1 MLKCQSAHACAY
13 YISYRASLSHYKSGC
28 LTACASAHLFI
39 YLSIYLSVSK
49 PHYSLHPPQTLFY
62 IVSEDENAP
71 KRLLPGGSEGELWIG
86 GVGVAAGYL
95 NAPDL
100 TKEVLVLT

>member
-1 MLKCQSAHACAY
+1 MFIVSLNEHY
-13 YISYRASLSHYKSGC
+13 YLIQIWLLDRLRICSSV
-28 LTACASAHLFI
+28 
-39 YLSIYLSVSK
+39 YLCIYLSVSK

-100 TKEVLVLT
+100 TKEVLVLI